1 MVITEWIKSW
11 KKNNWKTSNKKK
23 VKNIDLWKE
32 LDNLSKK
39 YQIQWL
45 WVKGHSGD
53 TANEEVDQLA
63 REAANL
69 N

>member
-1 MVITEWIKSW
+1 MNLGKRIIGRLPA
-11 KKNNWKTSNKKK
+11 KKK
-23 VKNIDLWKE
+23 VKNKDLWKE
-32 LDNLSKK
+32 LDHLSEK
-39 YQIQWL
+39 YQIKWL

-53 TANEEVDQLA
+53 IANEEVDQLA